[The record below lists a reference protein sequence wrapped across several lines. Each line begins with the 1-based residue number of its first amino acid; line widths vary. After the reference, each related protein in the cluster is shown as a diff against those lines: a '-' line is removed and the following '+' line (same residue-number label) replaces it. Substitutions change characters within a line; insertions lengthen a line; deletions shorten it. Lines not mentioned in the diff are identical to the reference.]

1 MSHCES
7 LLSESELLEESPDP
21 EELEELE
28 ELEEACGRRLALAFA
43 TGRPLSLA
51 FAFTLGL
58 TGGTGRSPCA
68 GIASSSSSVLTTAG
82 GASSIRCAWMTD
94 TSGKMSGVQPT

>member
-82 GASSIRCAWMTD
+82 APHLYAAHG
-94 TSGKMSGVQPT
+94 